1 MAPTTNGVTPQEYD
15 LVVVGSGFAG
25 SMTTLNFLEECKRS
39 NKEARVALI
48 EVGKEGE
55 RCGASRW
62 TMAYLRLDKDN
73 NFDPDWIKEMDR
85 VSNGLA
91 DLEYCRKMGEEVPI
105 TAQYLLDRRSI
116 SSRNHMSRIDKYQ
129 IM

>member
-1 MAPTTNGVTPQEYD
+1 MGSIPNGTAGQHYD

-39 NKEARVALI
+39 GKAGKVALV
-48 EVGKEGE
+48 EVGKDGE

-73 NFDPDWIKEMDR
+73 NFDPDWY
-85 VSNGLA
+85 VTSP
-91 DLEYCRKMGEEVPI
+91 Y
-105 TAQYLLDRRSI
+105 T
-116 SSRNHMSRIDKYQ
+116 
-129 IM
+129 

>member
-1 MAPTTNGVTPQEYD
+1 MASFPNGMSGQQYD

-39 NKEARVALI
+39 NKTGKVALI

-73 NFDPDWIKEMDR
+73 NFDADWIKEMDL

-91 DLEYCRKMGEEVPI
+91 DLEYCKKLGVEVPI
-105 TAQYLLDRRSI
+105 TAQTCLI
-116 SSRNHMSRIDKYQ
+116 MGSS
-129 IM
+129 